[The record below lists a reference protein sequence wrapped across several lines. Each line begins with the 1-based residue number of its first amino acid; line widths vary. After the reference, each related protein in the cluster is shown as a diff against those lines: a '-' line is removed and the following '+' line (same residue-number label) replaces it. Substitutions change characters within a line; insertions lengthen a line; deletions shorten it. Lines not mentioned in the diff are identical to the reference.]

1 MSERALFQP
10 LGSLLLAAS
19 VSACAVGPDYQ
30 PHEPPVPAQ
39 FSGTGESTPPAMPVA
54 EFWVGFSDPT
64 LSALV
69 EGALRANHDLR
80 TALASVERS
89 RALNRQSRRDLAP
102 TVEAQAAYTESRL
115 AADEAPGVPAAAR
128 ETELTSADISSF
140 WELDLFGRVR
150 RSIEASQASLQAT
163 EAEFRALQVS
173 IAAEVASSYFELRGL
188 QAQLEVA
195 RRNANNQAESLQLTQ
210 ARLDAGRGTDFDV
223 ARARSQLALTQSRI
237 PALEAAERA
246 AAHRLAVLNG
256 QEPGALLSRL
266 KVAAPLPALP
276 AQVAVGTPAELLRR
290 RPDVQAAERRLAART
305 AMIGVATAD
314 LFPRLSLNGVIG
326 TASGDLGQLFSASA
340 EHYRVGP
347 QIGWAFL
354 DLGRVRDRIAA
365 ADADAAGQLAA
376 YEGTVLRALEETE
389 NALIRYQ
396 RSREETAHLHS
407 SVQAAER
414 ASELARLRY
423 DGGIA
428 DFLQVLDA
436 ERTQLQAEDAW
447 AQSRTRGATALV
459 GVYRSVAGG
468 WSQKLPVQLSRN

>member
-1 MSERALFQP
+1 MSERAFSLP
-10 LGSLLLAAS
+10 LGPLLAALTL
-19 VSACAVGPDYQ
+19 SACAVGPDYQ
-30 PHEPPVPAQ
+30 RHEPPVPAQ
-39 FSGTGESTPPAMPVA
+39 FSTSGDSTPPATPVA
-54 EFWVGFSDPT
+54 DFWVGFSDPT

-69 EGALRANHDLR
+69 EGALSANHDLR
-80 TALASVERS
+80 TALASVDRA
-89 RALNRQSRRDLAP
+89 RALNRQSQRDLAP
-102 TVEAQAAYTESRL
+102 TVRAEAAYTESRL
-115 AADEAPGVPAAAR
+115 AADEAPGLTAAAR
-128 ETELTSADISSF
+128 ETELGSADITSF

-150 RSIEASQASLQAT
+150 RSVEASQAALQAS

-173 IAAEVASSYFELRGL
+173 IAAEVAASYFELRGL

-210 ARLDAGRGTDFDV
+210 ARRDAGRGTDFDV

-237 PALEAAERA
+237 PALEAAEQT

-256 QEPGALLSRL
+256 QEPTALLSRL

-276 AQVAVGTPAELLRR
+276 TQVAVGTPAELLRR
-290 RPDVQAAERRLAART
+290 RPDVQAAERRLAAHT
-305 AMIGVATAD
+305 ALIGVATAD
-314 LFPRLSLNGVIG
+314 LFPRLSLNGLIG
-326 TASGDLGQLFSASA
+326 TAASDLGDLFSGSA
-340 EHYRVGP
+340 EHYRIAP

-396 RSREETAHLHS
+396 RSREETDHLRS
-407 SVQAAER
+407 SVQAAEQ
-414 ASELARLRY
+414 ASKLARLRY

-468 WSQKLPVQLSRN
+468 WPQKLPLQVSQN

>member
-30 PHEPPVPAQ
+30 PHAPPVPAQ

-223 ARARSQLALTQSRI
+223 ARAKSQLALTQSRI

-347 QIGWAFL
+347 KIGWAFL

-389 NALIRYQ
+389 NALVRYQ

-468 WSQKLPVQLSRN
+468 WPQKLPLQLSRN